1 MLQSTPQKIL
11 KLQLD
16 ALTIFTL
23 AAFMNGWKEVK
34 VVQYAARYAEFLLRL
49 HSQFHTE
56 NKKRKKI
63 LSPEP
68 SCEGTDLWKGC
79 KQA

>member
-1 MLQSTPQKIL
+1 
-11 KLQLD
+11 
-16 ALTIFTL
+16 
-23 AAFMNGWKEVK
+23 MNGWKEVK
-34 VVQYAARYAEFLLRL
+34 VVQYVARYAEFLLRL